1 MSEHKLSFRWER
13 WQFYRVIWEGIT
25 EKVISEQESN
35 MARECAMCTSGERV
49 LGGGNKWKG
58 PGQDLAWTAPDIS
71 KATGAGKEGTR
82 EQLSGDGD
90 GDRGVSK
97 VGSIF

>member
-1 MSEHKLSFRWER
+1 M
-13 WQFYRVIWEGIT
+13 
-25 EKVISEQESN
+25 ISEQESN
-35 MARECAMCTSGERV
+35 MARGCAMCTSEERV

-82 EQLSGDGD
+82 NNCQEMEMEG
-90 GDRGVSK
+90 
-97 VGSIF
+97 